1 MSDLKPMDVAP
12 TDGYI
17 LAKTLPR
24 PDDERFSHYGDR
36 WFAVRHAGRT
46 SQMDLDMGWH
56 LFPGMGVSADWF
68 AGWMHI
74 PEKDRIATLEAQ
86 LAEAGENIR
95 QNLVELERINHTK
108 ATDFNMVRQ
117 LIVDNRAT
125 LSKIGGG
132 DGNG

>member
-1 MSDLKPMDVAP
+1 MSEALDYLIRKGAYYYRWNCE
-12 TDGYI
+12 GYTSDPA
-17 LAKTLPR
+17 L
-24 PDDERFSHYGDR
+24 
-36 WFAVRHAGRT
+36 AGRYT
-46 SQMDLDMGWH
+46 LEQAEKYTHPNGPDGPRDGLSYIK
-56 LFPGMGVSADWF
+56 VSDVPQLAPD
-68 AGWMHI
+68 
-74 PEKDRIATLEAQ
+74 PRIATLEAQ

>member
-1 MSDLKPMDVAP
+1 MSDLYHGLYPVDMTPREAMSELELRKTNDAFEAMD
-12 TDGYI
+12 
-17 LAKTLPR
+17 AKL
-24 PDDERFSHYGDR
+24 
-36 WFAVRHAGRT
+36 
-46 SQMDLDMGWH
+46 
-56 LFPGMGVSADWF
+56 
-68 AGWMHI
+68 
-74 PEKDRIATLEAQ
+74 RIATLEAQ